1 MTSKLKKAKV
11 PARTRL
17 RLAREEH
24 VTSAFSK
31 GFEAPDVRDLRQR
44 AGDATLALDGAGR
57 VELEERRA
65 AVTALRSGSAR
76 TETISPAWSPTS
88 RRASMGWSGQRR

>member
-31 GFEAPDVRDLRQR
+31 GLEAPDVRDLRQR

-57 VELEERRA
+57 VELEELLEERRA

-76 TETISPAWSPTS
+76 TIARS
-88 RRASMGWSGQRR
+88 RKPKIGHARNCRQHP